1 MHTQRRVRTHTQNT
15 ALPSSYTYSSIYAKL
30 WLQVLAVRPVLSA
43 GINGDHIYGII
54 PALGAIQSQ
63 SEVEIEVKLKV
74 SVPQRE
80 A

>member
-1 MHTQRRVRTHTQNT
+1 MAVKLNLLIILCKAKAAAT
-15 ALPSSYTYSSIYAKL
+15 AGTR
-30 WLQVLAVRPVLSA
+30 QGPVLSPA
-43 GINGDHIYGII
+43 INDDHIYGII
-54 PALGAIQSQ
+54 PPLAAIQSQ